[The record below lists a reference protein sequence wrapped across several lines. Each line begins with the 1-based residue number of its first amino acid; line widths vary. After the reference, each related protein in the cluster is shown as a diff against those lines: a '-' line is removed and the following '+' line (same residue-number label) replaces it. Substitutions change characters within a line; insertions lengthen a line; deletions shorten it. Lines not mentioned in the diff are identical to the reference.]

1 MTRSVHCAMRKPNL
15 RRKLQT
21 DRWQRFMLCREQQ
34 MVAKPTALLAQGTL
48 SRHPGD
54 LRMIVLLRKVRQD
67 EELSSSIIVVSQEIC
82 ESIIGEMA
90 DAAHHALLDAPR
102 IRAAAQQFEIVIGFD
117 HQHMASAQVMT
128 NAVGHVSEIGA
139 NADLDAVA
147 AKREADGIDSV
158 VRDGERLHCD
168 VADLE
173 GATGAE
179 RLPTRNGDAVA
190 GAVTREFLIRVIRW
204 AVDVNRDLEP

>member
-1 MTRSVHCAMRKPNL
+1 MTRSVHCAMRKPNP

-34 MVAKPTALLAQGTL
+34 MIAKPTALLAQGTL

-67 EELSSSIIVVSQEIC
+67 EELGSSIIVVRQEIC

-102 IRAAAQQFEIVIGFD
+102 IRPSPEQLEIMIGFD
-117 HQHMASAQVMT
+117 HQDVAPAQVVT
-128 NAVGHVSEIGA
+128 NTVGHVSEIGA
-139 NADLDAVA
+139 DADLDAVA
-147 AKREADGIDSV
+147 AKREADGIDSI

-173 GATGAE
+173 GAAGAE
-179 RLPTRNGDAVA
+179 GLATRDRDAVA
-190 GAVTREFLIRVIRW
+190 GAVARELLIRVIRG
-204 AVDVNRDLEP
+204 A